1 MECRGWY
8 NMQNTKDSLYVGE
21 EYWKQ
26 HIDELVTKNQ
36 WKRLLT
42 ATFILE
48 LLLESD
54 SYGNKLEKDIHA
66 RTKKIYK
73 PNPNELYPVLRLMEE
88 RGFVKSQ
95 WDSPDKRSKRIYQIM
110 DTGREA
116 YPYMKDKVLEWVER
130 FEKFITAV
138 RDEFSK

>member
-1 MECRGWY
+1 MVCRGWY

>member
-1 MECRGWY
+1 
-8 NMQNTKDSLYVGE
+8 MQNTKDSLYVGE

-66 RTKKIYK
+66 RTISGVTSY
-73 PNPNELYPVLRLMEE
+73 
-88 RGFVKSQ
+88 
-95 WDSPDKRSKRIYQIM
+95 
-110 DTGREA
+110 GRT
-116 YPYMKDKVLEWVER
+116 R
-130 FEKFITAV
+130 FRKESV
-138 RDEFSK
+138 GQPG

>member
-1 MECRGWY
+1 
-8 NMQNTKDSLYVGE
+8 MQNTKDSLYVGE

-116 YPYMKDKVLEWVER
+116 YPYMKDKVLERVER

>member
-1 MECRGWY
+1 
-8 NMQNTKDSLYVGE
+8 MQNTKDSLYVGE

-54 SYGNKLEKDIHA
+54 SYGNKLEKDINA

>member
-1 MECRGWY
+1 
-8 NMQNTKDSLYVGE
+8 
-21 EYWKQ
+21 
-26 HIDELVTKNQ
+26 
-36 WKRLLT
+36 
-42 ATFILE
+42 
-48 LLLESD
+48 
-54 SYGNKLEKDIHA
+54 
-66 RTKKIYK
+66 
-73 PNPNELYPVLRLMEE
+73 MEE